1 MTKTMKDHL
10 RICREQYGEVSIAKY
25 GREFNWQ
32 SIEDRVS
39 KELRLI
45 EKRSLTCAD
54 LRFFE
59 DEALWP
65 FGMFAS
71 LPGDEK
77 LSQTLKEISI
87 DFLHLPKNETKV
99 IKDLLGV
106 LRSIDIVSIILRFV
120 RPDCFGVISPPVERV
135 LDLRRGNN
143 AVDTYCYYLAD
154 LRKIAKKFD
163 LGRAAN
169 ADMALW
175 VLHEKCFTN
184 GSDQELLSAYEEDQT
199 FLHIRV
205 NNLILPLANVSN
217 TRLASALWR
226 LQEKKDIAALI
237 ACHELEA
244 LIRKMADA
252 FSIPHSGIELGKVIN
267 NLFARE
273 RIDSD
278 RRKKWNRLKCARN
291 QFFHKGQLPTR
302 DEVNEIL
309 SEIES
314 IEQDLESFKA
324 AGPELSPITKKRI

>member
-1 MTKTMKDHL
+1 MVKTMRDHL
-10 RICREQYGEVSIAKY
+10 RICREQYGEVAISKY
-25 GREFNWQ
+25 GRDFNWQ

-71 LPGDEK
+71 LPEDEK
-77 LSQTLKEISI
+77 LSRTLKEISV

-99 IKDLLGV
+99 ITDLLGV
-106 LRSIDIVSIILRFV
+106 LRSIDLVSIILRFV
-120 RPDCFGVISPPVERV
+120 RPDYFGVISPPVERM

-143 AVDTYCYYLAD
+143 AVETYRYYLAD
-154 LRKIAKKFD
+154 LRKIANAFD

-184 GSDQELLSAYEEDQT
+184 AGDPELLSAYETDPT
-199 FLHIRV
+199 FLDIRV

-217 TRLASALWR
+217 ARLASALCR
-226 LQEKKDIAALI
+226 LQEKWDIAALI

-252 FSIPHSGIELGKVIN
+252 FSIPHSGIDLEIVIN
-267 NLFARE
+267 DLFDQK

-278 RRKKWNRLKCARN
+278 TMKKWKRLKWARN
-291 QFFHKGQLPTR
+291 QFFHKGYLPTR
-302 DEVNEIL
+302 DDVREVLE
-309 SEIES
+309 EIES
-314 IEQDLESFKA
+314 IEQDLR
-324 AGPELSPITKKRI
+324 KRKGDRS